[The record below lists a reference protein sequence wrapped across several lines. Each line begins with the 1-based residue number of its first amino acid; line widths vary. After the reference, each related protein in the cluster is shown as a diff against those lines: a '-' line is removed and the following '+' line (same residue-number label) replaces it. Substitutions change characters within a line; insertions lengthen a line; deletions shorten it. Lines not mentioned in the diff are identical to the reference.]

1 MSPSRAIHPF
11 KRNFLPLT
19 AQYIEMDGATANDDA
34 SLVCS
39 LAGGDA
45 EAAHE
50 LYRRHCRA
58 ILRFA
63 LVLTDNLATAED
75 IVHDTFIELLFRPG
89 NYQPARGS
97 LRAYLYG
104 ISRHLI
110 AKRLR
115 AALVVAEPDASDEQT
130 EVDQA
135 GELAMRPED
144 ETERAQYIERVRA
157 AIRTLPLSYREVIAW
172 CDLEEVPYATVADI
186 LGCPIGTVR
195 SRLHR
200 ARALLAD
207 MLESVRLP
215 PDPAPR
221 RTGSGL
227 QAIHAGLVT
236 AGRRSSS

>member
-1 MSPSRAIHPF
+1 MCDVAVPGQSSPSNGTFCRASA
-11 KRNFLPLT
+11 NTLL
-19 AQYIEMDGATANDDA
+19 MDRATANDDA

-39 LAGGDA
+39 LAGGNA

-63 LVLTDNLATAED
+63 LVLTDDLATAED

-115 AALVVAEPDASDEQT
+115 ATALVVAEPDAS
-130 EVDQA
+130 

-207 MLESVRLP
+207 ML
-215 PDPAPR
+215 APR
-221 RTGSGL
+221 GTGSGL
-227 QAIHAGLVT
+227 QAIHPGLVT